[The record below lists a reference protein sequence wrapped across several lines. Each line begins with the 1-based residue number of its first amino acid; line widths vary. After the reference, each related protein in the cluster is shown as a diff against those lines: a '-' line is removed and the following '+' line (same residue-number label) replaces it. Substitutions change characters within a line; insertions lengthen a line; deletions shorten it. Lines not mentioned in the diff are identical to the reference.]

1 MRIHCLGFQNG
12 DANKNDN
19 IVDAQKCDMQI
30 YSGVIK
36 SVNDVKDK
44 C

>member
-19 IVDAQKCDMQI
+19 IVDAQKCDMQT

-36 SVNDVKDK
+36 SVNSKDK